1 MKKDENTPHALGP
14 FKPVSQEQIQ
24 AQKNVV
30 LPSQKKDYLEAFI
43 HHYCAR
49 TAKSKQKTAE
59 YRARYADQR
68 AVSFFI
74 CLSKN
79 FVIRFGTHLLME
91 Q

>member
-30 LPSQKKDYLEAFI
+30 LPSQKKDYLEAFTI
-43 HHYCAR
+43 TVQER
-49 TAKSKQKTAE
+49 QNQSKKLQNIVQDMLTSE
-59 YRARYADQR
+59 PYL
-68 AVSFFI
+68 FFI